1 MPVDALTRYS
11 TSDGANGPPRGP
23 EKAML
28 VDGVTISDGADCPGG
43 LCCAVVTCVN
53 NKIAGMASKVIEATR
68 PVAVMVEPDASERA
82 TSPLEAILR
91 WYEGPDD
98 RCRDKIFGDIP
109 VLVFGSSAARGLVE
123 FQAYD
128 AEQAFLP
135 GVEHARP

>member
-1 MPVDALTRYS
+1 VPVDALIRHSIT
-11 TSDGANGPPRGP
+11 DGANGPPGGP

-28 VDGVTISDGADCPGG
+28 VDGVTINDGGDCPAG
-43 LCCAVVTCVN
+43 LCAALVSIN
-53 NKIAGMASKVIEATR
+53 NKIAGMASKAIEAIC
-68 PVAVMVEPDASERA
+68 PVAIMLGTNAFERVASL
-82 TSPLEAILR
+82 LEAILR

-98 RCRDKIFGDIP
+98 RCRDKIFGDIFL
-109 VLVFGSSAARGLVE
+109 LVFGSSAARGLVD